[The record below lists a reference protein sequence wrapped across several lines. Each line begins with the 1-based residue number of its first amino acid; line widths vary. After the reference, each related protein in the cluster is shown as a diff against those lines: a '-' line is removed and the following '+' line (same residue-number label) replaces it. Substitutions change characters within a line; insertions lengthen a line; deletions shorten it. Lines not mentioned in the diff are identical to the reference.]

1 MSQSHIVL
9 PAAVQAL
16 LSVVLLI
23 GLGPARA
30 RSMREARQTLDDADV
45 RVGRNTWSEQAMK
58 VSNNYRNQFELPV
71 LFFAVVAYALILRQA
86 DTYMLM
92 LAWAFVA
99 TRILHAAIHIGPN
112 VIKWRAIA
120 FIIGAA
126 ILSTMWIALAW
137 RVLTGAA

>member
-16 LSVVLLI
+16 LSVVVLI
-23 GLGPARA
+23 MLGPARA
-30 RSMREARQTLDDADV
+30 RSMREARQTLGDADV
-45 RVGRNTWSEQAMK
+45 RVGRNTWSEQALK

-86 DTYMLM
+86 DAFMIW

-99 TRILHAAIHIGPN
+99 TRIVHAAIHVGPN
-112 VIKWRAIA
+112 VIMWRALA
-120 FIIGAA
+120 FIVGAV
-126 ILSTMWIALAW
+126 ILVTMWITLVWRILA
-137 RVLTGAA
+137 GSA

>member
-45 RVGRNTWSEQAMK
+45 RVGRNTWSEQATK

-71 LFFAVVAYALILRQA
+71 LFFAVVAYALILRAA
-86 DTYMLM
+86 DATMIW

-99 TRILHAAIHIGPN
+99 TRVVHAAIHVGPN
-112 VIKWRAIA
+112 VIKWRALA
-120 FIIGAA
+120 FIVGAS
-126 ILSTMWIALAW
+126 ILTTMWITLVWRILAG
-137 RVLTGAA
+137 GA